1 MNLMD
6 FMNPCPVFSRV
17 INFIFPRI
25 CIGCWSQW
33 LYLCPTCKKS
43 LHPHPEICPIT
54 HKPSPWYAVRQNL
67 LTISSPL
74 DGCIVL
80 FRFEPLIKKLIQ
92 QLKYYHRADVSHFLG
107 ERLSLALQSHEM
119 FSKSIIHN
127 SKFIISYVPSHRYRH
142 YITKW
147 YNQSK
152 LLAQALVHSL
162 DQFWD
167 KSSLEGRVGR
177 VIPLCRKIKNTHSQ
191 VGMSR
196 EERKTNLSDAFVL
209 TQPISPWSTIL
220 IVDDVLTS
228 GATLIEMSKIIKK
241 SQPDCQVWGLCVA
254 RNG

>member
-1 MNLMD
+1 MD

-25 CIGCWSQW
+25 CVGCGSQW
-33 LYLCPTCKKS
+33 SYLCPACKKS

-54 HKPSPWYAVRQNL
+54 HKPSPWCAVRQNL

-107 ERLSLALQSHEM
+107 ERLSLALQSHD
-119 FSKSIIHN
+119 FLNKLITYN
-127 SKFIISYVPSHRYRH
+127 SKLIITYVPSHRYRH
-142 YITKW
+142 HFTKW

-152 LLAQALVHSL
+152 LLAQALVTSL
-162 DQFWD
+162 QD
-167 KSSLEGRVGR
+167 SPIEEGIWVGKL
-177 VIPLCRKIKNTHSQ
+177 IALCRKIKNTHSQ

-228 GATLIEMSKIIKK
+228 GATLIEMSKLIKK
-241 SQPDCQVWGLCVA
+241 SQPDCQVWELCVA

>member
-1 MNLMD
+1 MD
-6 FMNPCPVFSRV
+6 FMNPRPVFSRF

-25 CIGCWSQW
+25 CIGCGSKW

-54 HKPSPWYAVRQNL
+54 HKPSPWYAVRQSL

-92 QLKYYHRADVSHFLG
+92 QLKYYHRSDVSHFLG
-107 ERLSLALQSHEM
+107 ERLALALQTH
-119 FSKSIIHN
+119 KLIIDN

-142 YITKW
+142 HFTKW

-152 LLAQALVHSL
+152 LLAQALITSL
-162 DQFWD
+162 QD
-167 KSSLEGRVGR
+167 SPIEEGIRAGS
-177 VIPLCRKIKNTHSQ
+177 VIALCRKIKNTHSQ

-209 TQPISPWSTIL
+209 TQPISPWSIIL

-228 GATLIEMSKIIKK
+228 GATLIEMSKMIKK